1 MWTMS
6 SGEEE
11 NDEGVEAA
19 QIDETDPVF
28 RSVAEADVSLDEMMS
43 LACRQGKLTS

>member
-1 MWTMS
+1 MS

-11 NDEGVEAA
+11 NVEGIENPP
-19 QIDETDPVF
+19 IDESDPVF

-43 LACRQGKLTS
+43 LDALL